1 MVISEA
7 VSAEIIILSRE
18 ELYRPT
24 QLCCHKSAAAKQK
37 DEEISQTPNLIMT
50 VRGKNRRKSIN
61 SFVPKSLTAIN
72 FIILCRWTTDYIVNG
87 LSGRSTWME
96 ELPQDTIGGLK
107 PVHPSNHPEN
117 KLVLIYS
124 RCSHTNGY
132 TEDPPDSE
140 EQHSNFFYLITL

>member
-87 LSGRSTWME
+87 LSGRST
-96 ELPQDTIGGLK
+96 
-107 PVHPSNHPEN
+107 
-117 KLVLIYS
+117 
-124 RCSHTNGY
+124 
-132 TEDPPDSE
+132 
-140 EQHSNFFYLITL
+140 